1 VAMTGDGVNDAP
13 ALRQANIGIAM
24 GGKGTDA
31 AREAGDM
38 VLTDDNFATIAHA
51 VAEGR
56 TVYDNVVKSILYILP
71 TSLAEATVIIFAILL
86 GWTLPITPAQIL
98 WINMVTTVTLALAL
112 AFESPEP
119 GVMARPPRPAGQ
131 SLISAELAWRTLLVS
146 VWAAGLVF
154 WQFGDYLRHGASVE
168 LARAVAVNT
177 LVMIEAVYLINC
189 RFLDASVLTPA
200 IFRRAGPMLGAI
212 AGVVV
217 LQLLYSY
224 LPWSQQLFGLE
235 SLSAAD
241 WLRLTAV
248 ALSIFVVVELEKA
261 LRRWQA
267 ARHSARQ

>member
-1 VAMTGDGVNDAP
+1 
-13 ALRQANIGIAM
+13 
-24 GGKGTDA
+24 
-31 AREAGDM
+31 
-38 VLTDDNFATIAHA
+38 
-51 VAEGR
+51 
-56 TVYDNVVKSILYILP
+56 
-71 TSLAEATVIIFAILL
+71 
-86 GWTLPITPAQIL
+86 
-98 WINMVTTVTLALAL
+98 
-112 AFESPEP
+112 
-119 GVMARPPRPAGQ
+119 MARPPRPAGQ
-131 SLISAELAWRTLLVS
+131 SLIGAALAGRAALVS
-146 VWAAGLVF
+146 VWAALLVF

-189 RFLDASVLTPA
+189 RFLDASVLSPA
-200 IFRRAGPMLGAI
+200 IVRRAGPMLGAI
-212 AGVVV
+212 VGVVL